1 MRDEAAG
8 AAGVDEGA
16 AISFEEGLGGD
27 PEDVVERVDD
37 DDQVGG
43 PAGAEFGGGVV
54 EGDAAFETWRSQG
67 GPLVP
72 TPMFLTLPA
81 NSLPAR
87 ATTFTATGWPMVRWP
102 RSSSP
107 TLALT
112 SQLLRSG
119 IWATA
124 MPARAVSPSW
134 KGGSCMPQYIMFWL
148 VLAWTL
154 T

>member
-1 MRDEAAG
+1 M
-8 AAGVDEGA
+8 VT
-16 AISFEEGLGGD
+16 F
-27 PEDVVERVDD
+27 
-37 DDQVGG
+37 
-43 PAGAEFGGGVV
+43 
-54 EGDAAFETWRSQG
+54 W
-67 GPLVP
+67 P
-72 TPMFLTLPA
+72 T
-81 NSLPAR
+81 
-87 ATTFTATGWPMVRWP
+87 VRWP

-134 KGGSCMPQYIMFWL
+134 KGGNCMPQYIMFWL
-148 VLAWTL
+148 VFCWTL